1 MILVVFHTAGFN
13 EKKKRDIY
21 HEKKNKIKKKFLDAV
36 GWKPYCS
43 RLGRR
48 ALGRLAGRWGAGRGR
63 WGSGLGAGRWLGVQ
77 ARRQQAW
84 QQALGRA
91 ARARACADGRAGRA
105 DARGRARQAGHG
117 RAGGARTGA
126 GARGRRAAR
135 HGTALQERAAG
146 RQGACETRGVGARGA
161 RPGRAWARLVHWLG
175 QFEAHAASLGFDL
188 GF

>member
-1 MILVVFHTAGFN
+1 M
-13 EKKKRDIY
+13 KKKI
-21 HEKKNKIKKKFLDAV
+21 IKKKNFLDAV

-48 ALGRLAGRWGAGRGR
+48 ALGAGALGWALGRWAWALGLWAGRWALARRAGAQAAGVAAGAGARGT
-63 WGSGLGAGRWLGVQ
+63 
-77 ARRQQAW
+77 AW
-84 QQALGRA
+84 T
-91 ARARACADGRAGRA
+91 CADGRAGRA

-117 RAGGARTGA
+117 RAG
-126 GARGRRAAR
+126 ARGRALARWAGER
-135 HGTALQERAAG
+135 HGTARQERAAG
-146 RQGACETRGVGARGA
+146 RQGACETRGAGARGA